1 MAIIDDIVDQLNN
14 SKDIGLSLASI
25 AAREFG
31 FEFSVDFLKI
41 VRRMIKLYGENRVV
55 VAFVDIYNQ
64 YDSLSQESFI
74 RLLGSYCKALV
85 SSELNNRLELPELK
99 PPKRSKP
106 KKGLVI
112 RRPFDD

>member
-1 MAIIDDIVDQLNN
+1 MAIIDDIIDQLNN

-31 FEFSVDFLKI
+31 FDFSIDFLKI
-41 VRRMIKLYGENRVV
+41 IRRMIKLYGENRVV
-55 VAFVDIYNQ
+55 IAFTDIYNQ
-64 YDSLSQESFI
+64 YDSLTQESFI
-74 RLLGSYCKALV
+74 KLLGSYCKTIV
-85 SSELNNRLELPELK
+85 SNELSLRPELPELK
-99 PPKRSKP
+99 PPKRLKP